1 VSCFWDAGDV
11 GETSFSRVWRLIMCI
26 DDLKEIMITGIIVLA
41 CLDKKSAQEGDDA
54 DANKQFH

>member
-1 VSCFWDAGDV
+1 
-11 GETSFSRVWRLIMCI
+11 MCI